1 MLGIAAILCCDR
13 CEAATAR
20 SERGWRAYVVVGANG
35 EAAITTLCPSCAER
49 HFGEDEAAWSD

>member
-1 MLGIAAILCCDR
+1 MLGVTAILFCER

-20 SERGWRAYVVVGANG
+20 SERGWRAYVVGAND
-35 EAAITTLCPSCAER
+35 EARVATLCPSCSER